1 MRADAGYG
9 PAVANATGRK
19 RSSSFPFGRPVNGRS
34 GRERGSRSVVGSARL
49 LWGRGRQLWVDMS
62 AVRYQQPT
70 ATAGRGF
77 VIRSVRVRR
86 RLSMM
91 QGKNQEP
98 VAATAWPVENL
109 KLIRGEGAETIV
121 ALVSTLKL
129 SLVRAR
135 TAALRFPCKFIL
147 VYKY

>member
-19 RSSSFPFGRPVNGRS
+19 RSSSFPFGRPVNGRW

-49 LWGRGRQLWVDMS
+49 FVGVAGSYGLRCRLSGIS
-62 AVRYQQPT
+62 KAT

-109 KLIRGEGAETIV
+109 KLIGGKGAETIV

-135 TAALRFPCKFIL
+135 TAALRFPCNFIL